1 MKIVFFGNADFGCN
15 ALESL
20 VKSRV
25 HDVISVITNKDK
37 KSGRNLKLLPS
48 PIKTLSQKLGLNILE
63 VNNLK
68 KPELIDFLK
77 KISPDIFVVIAY
89 KIIPKQIY
97 SIPNY
102 GSINVHASL
111 LPAYK
116 GAAPIQR
123 AIINDERYTGLSS
136 FFLNNLIDGGK
147 LINQLKITINEND
160 TFKEV
165 WHNLYNNSSD
175 FLLESLDMIEKNE
188 TNIIT
193 HLDLKESYAP
203 KINKKE
209 LEIKWEEPNILI
221 HNKVRAFN
229 PLPSMFTHLNQK
241 RIKIVK
247 SSISN
252 YSNDNIKVGT
262 IVADADKLLVKCG
275 TGFLE
280 IVELRPD
287 SKKNMKSID
296 FINGFS
302 KFLIPPYNV
311 FK

>member
-1 MKIVFFGNADFGCN
+1 MKKFEEVMSVSNEIENISAEEAKKKLNDPNVQFIDVRDKESFSKGTIGNAMHLDRGL
-15 ALESL
+15 LEFYL
-20 VKSRV
+20 AE
-25 HDVISVITNKDK
+25 
-37 KSGRNLKLLPS
+37 GS
-48 PIKTLSQKLGLNILE
+48 PI
-63 VNNLK
+63 
-68 KPELIDFLK
+68 
-77 KISPDIFVVIAY
+77 
-89 KIIPKQIY
+89 
-97 SIPNY
+97 
-102 GSINVHASL
+102 
-111 LPAYK
+111 
-116 GAAPIQR
+116 
-123 AIINDERYTGLSS
+123 
-136 FFLNNLIDGGK
+136 
-147 LINQLKITINEND
+147 END